1 MKRVVGAV
9 VVIGMICLGGI
20 LGEWMVRVQPMSA
33 DSLAAVVLPDSFAAP
48 TVLISPSPAR
58 APRPTREPPATFQN
72 DPLSFLSRAPA
83 DSLDLLP
90 GIGPVL
96 AGRIVEARRA
106 RGGFFSWSDV
116 LAVKGIGPRMVAR
129 WRALSER
136 Q

>member
-1 MKRVVGAV
+1 VNRVVGAV

-20 LGEWMVRVQPMSA
+20 LGEWMVRVQLTSA
-33 DSLAAVVLPDSFAAP
+33 DSLAAVIPPDSFAVQ

-58 APRPTREPPATFQN
+58 APRPAPQPPANFQN
-72 DPLSFLSRAPA
+72 DPLSFLSRAPL

-106 RGGFFSWSDV
+106 RGGFSSWSDV

-129 WRALSER
+129 WRTLSER

>member
-9 VVIGMICLGGI
+9 VVTGMICLGGI
-20 LGEWMVRVQPMSA
+20 LGEWMVRVQPTST
-33 DSLAAVVLPDSFAAP
+33 DSLAAVIPPDSFTAP
-48 TVLISPSPAR
+48 NVLISPSPAR
-58 APRPTREPPATFQN
+58 APRPSREPPATFQS
-72 DPLSFLSRAPA
+72 DPLPFLSRAPA

-106 RGGFFSWSDV
+106 RGGFSSWGDV
-116 LAVKGIGPRMVAR
+116 LAVKGIGARMVER
-129 WRALSER
+129 WRALCDR